1 MREEAPEQRERDR
14 SDTEPDTDPASELAS
29 AARRRGPTLL
39 GRAGAWLRS
48 RSWMI
53 LAAAAGLVLTQVV
66 EFSPPEEV
74 RIDDATVDFVG
85 EAPRQEFSEQLG
97 NPQAVQLRGTL
108 RLYPRGE
115 LEVREVDPEIDDKAR
130 VLSQPVVTTIYAMN
144 ATIDQSVRLD
154 GGKLEVFIE
163 FAGTPRLS
171 EAGKNKV
178 PELTLEHELT
188 VHSRE
193 KRWMRDPVQRV
204 HLHTRGTLTDLEKRP
219 YRWVFVIEGKQFAFD
234 LELNRQA

>member
-1 MREEAPEQRERDR
+1 MREEAPEQPDHER
-14 SDTEPDTDPASELAS
+14 SVIEPDTDPAPELAS
-29 AARRRGPTLL
+29 AAPE
-39 GRAGAWLRS
+39 RAPAFLASARAWLLR

-53 LAAAAGLVLTQVV
+53 LAAAAALVLTQVV
-66 EFSPPEEV
+66 EFSPPEDV

-85 EAPRQEFSEQLG
+85 EAPRQEFSEALG

-115 LEVREVDPEIDDKAR
+115 FDVREVDPEIDDKAR

-154 GGKLEVFIE
+154 GGRLEIDIA
-163 FAGTPRLS
+163 FAGTPRLG

-188 VHSRE
+188 VSSRE
-193 KRWMRDPVQRV
+193 KKWMRDPVQRV
-204 HLHTRGTLTDLEKRP
+204 HLHTRGTLTDLEDRP
-219 YRWVFVIEGKQFAFD
+219 YRWVFVIEGKQFALD
-234 LELNRQA
+234 LELNRAA

>member
-1 MREEAPEQRERDR
+1 MREDAPEQRDHDR
-14 SDTEPDTDPASELAS
+14 SDTSPDIDPAPELAS
-29 AARRRGPTLL
+29 ATRGPTLL
-39 GRAGAWLRS
+39 GRARAWVAH

-66 EFSPPEEV
+66 EFTPPDEV

-85 EAPRQEFSEQLG
+85 EAPRQEFASQLG

-115 LEVREVDPEIDDKAR
+115 FDVREVDPEIDDTAR

-154 GGKLEVFIE
+154 GGRLEIDIE
-163 FAGTPRLS
+163 FAGTPRLT
-171 EAGKNKV
+171 EGGKNTL

-188 VHSRE
+188 VKSRE
-193 KRWMRDPVQRV
+193 KKWMRDPVSRV
-204 HLHTRGTLTDLEKRP
+204 HLHTRGTLTDLEDRP
-219 YRWVFVIEGKQFAFD
+219 YRWVFVIEGKQFALD
-234 LELNRQA
+234 LELNRAA

>member
-1 MREEAPEQRERDR
+1 MSEESPEQ
-14 SDTEPDTDPASELAS
+14 PM
-29 AARRRGPTLL
+29 RGPTWL
-39 GRAGAWLRS
+39 GRARAWLGS

-53 LAAAAGLVLTQVV
+53 LAAAAGLALTQVV
-66 EFSPPEEV
+66 EFSPPEDV

-85 EAPRQEFSEQLG
+85 EAPRQEFASELG

-115 LEVREVDPEIDDKAR
+115 FDVGEVDPELDDKAR

-154 GGKLEVFIE
+154 GGKLEIDIE
-163 FAGTPRLS
+163 FAGTPRVGES
-171 EAGKNKV
+171 SKNKL

-188 VHSRE
+188 VTSRE
-193 KRWMRDPVQRV
+193 KKWMRDPVQRV
-204 HLHTRGTLTDLEKRP
+204 HLHTRGTLTDLEDRP
-219 YRWVFVIEGKQFAFD
+219 YRWVFVIEGKLFAFD
-234 LELNRQA
+234 LELNRAA

>member
-1 MREEAPEQRERDR
+1 
-14 SDTEPDTDPASELAS
+14 
-29 AARRRGPTLL
+29 
-39 GRAGAWLRS
+39 
-48 RSWMI
+48 MI

-85 EAPRQEFSEQLG
+85 EAPRQEFAETLG

-115 LEVREVDPEIDDKAR
+115 FDVREVDPEMDDKAR
-130 VLSQPVVTTIYAMN
+130 ILSQPVVTTIYAMN

-154 GGKLEVFIE
+154 GGKLEIDIE
-163 FAGTPRLS
+163 FSGTPRLGEGS
-171 EAGKNKV
+171 KNKNKA

-188 VHSRE
+188 VTSRE
-193 KRWMRDPVQRV
+193 KKVDAGS
-204 HLHTRGTLTDLEKRP
+204 RGTRAPAHARDLDRSRKIVRTA
-219 YRWVFVIEGKQFAFD
+219 GCS
-234 LELNRQA
+234 

>member
-1 MREEAPEQRERDR
+1 MREEAPEQRDQA
-14 SDTEPDTDPASELAS
+14 TM
-29 AARRRGPTLL
+29 L
-39 GRAGAWLRS
+39 GRTRAWLRS

-85 EAPRQEFSEQLG
+85 EAPRQEFSQQLG

-115 LEVREVDPEIDDKAR
+115 FDVREVDPELDDKAH

-154 GGKLEVFIE
+154 GGKLEIFIE
-163 FAGTPRLS
+163 LAGTPRLT
-171 EAGKNKV
+171 EGGRNKV

-188 VHSRE
+188 VSSRE
-193 KRWMRDPVQRV
+193 KKWMRDPVERV
-204 HLHTRGTLTDLEKRP
+204 HLHTRGTLTDLEDRP
-219 YRWVFVIEGKQFAFD
+219 HRWVFVIEGKQFALD
-234 LELNRQA
+234 LELNRTA